1 MFKELELAYI
11 EKLAIILEKNQVT
24 IQEGDIFGINME
36 DENLYEVDESIL
48 QGNLRTMYIGNQF
61 QDLIDSAKK
70 VESKIWIPSNP
81 TSGGIISWMSPVYF
95 QENKKFYEKYVD
107 NTWYI
112 GYEGTQVEGVSSL
125 RESAIK
131 ECAKLY
137 VLYAEF
143 PGWSYCAE

>member
-1 MFKELELAYI
+1 
-11 EKLAIILEKNQVT
+11 
-24 IQEGDIFGINME
+24 
-36 DENLYEVDESIL
+36 
-48 QGNLRTMYIGNQF
+48 
-61 QDLIDSAKK
+61 
-70 VESKIWIPSNP
+70 
-81 TSGGIISWMSPVYF
+81 MSPVYF

-143 PGWSYCAE
+143 PG